1 MPRSTGRGRDGG
13 RRTGAPSRGSA
24 SAPGPREGLR
34 PRRRGAPEQGATV
47 AGYRLVRLIGRG
59 ARAEV
64 YLAHPM
70 QEAGRTGRG
79 EGAGNVAVKIV
90 PPTERSR
97 GDAEALALQSVA
109 SEHVVG
115 LRDVASLADGSL
127 CIVQSLAARGTAA
140 GLLARR
146 GGLTPGEIVTLVASI
161 LRGLG
166 DMHDA
171 GIAHGA
177 LDLTH
182 VLIDATGCP
191 VLGGL
196 GSACPFDGDPAG
208 ESPRGADPVEQD
220 LIRVARIVAALR
232 DPVGSRGSASDDRWG
247 EWLDLLDATVHGE
260 TDLTAHDLADQ
271 LLEVAD
277 AAPLAEAGTV
287 DTAPTTAL
295 GRTRQEA
302 DDEAAGPEPRSRR
315 ARRTSRAHPGTARR
329 HRAVREDGR
338 GSTAARIRGA
348 RSAVRRELAVV
359 RPRVWALGL
368 VALVAVSAGAVALPM
383 LAGAARGESVDATAP
398 GSAGEG
404 TDADASAAEPPSS
417 SEHEHDHDLV
427 ADAAMAG
434 SEDPDV
440 AAPAL
445 LRLRADCLRRRDA
458 RCLDGVDQAG
468 SAADDADRSRVSGP
482 TGGWLD
488 DGEAHLADAIGPA
501 RLLGDSALLELSPID
516 DGTAVGVAG
525 PSSPGRRTASLL
537 MVRGEAGWR
546 IRDLMDDR

>member
-1 MPRSTGRGRDGG
+1 MPRPTGRGRDGG
-13 RRTGAPSRGSA
+13 RRTGEPSRGSA
-24 SAPGPREGLR
+24 SAPGSRER
-34 PRRRGAPEQGATV
+34 SRARRRGAPEQGTTV

-64 YLAHPM
+64 YLAHPIPPT
-70 QEAGRTGRG
+70 GRTGRG

-97 GDAEALALQSVA
+97 GDAEALALQSVV

-127 CIVQSLAARGTAA
+127 CIVQSLAERGTAA

-171 GIAHGA
+171 GFAHGA

-182 VLIDATGCP
+182 VLIDATGRP

-196 GSACPFDGDPAG
+196 GSAYPLDGDPAG

-232 DPVGSRGSASDDRWG
+232 DPVGSRGSASDGRWS

-260 TDLTAHDLADQ
+260 TDLTAHDLADR

-287 DTAPTTAL
+287 DPAPTTAL

-302 DDEAAGPEPRSRR
+302 DDEGAGPEPRSRR

-329 HRAVREDGR
+329 HRAVREGGR

-359 RPRVWALGL
+359 RPRIWALGL

-383 LAGAARGESVDATAP
+383 LAGAARGESVASAAP

-404 TDADASAAEPPSS
+404 TDADASATEPPSS
-417 SEHEHDHDLV
+417 SEHEHGLV
-427 ADAAMAG
+427 ADAATAG

-488 DGEAHLADAIGPA
+488 DGDAHLADAIGPA

>member
-1 MPRSTGRGRDGG
+1 M
-13 RRTGAPSRGSA
+13 
-24 SAPGPREGLR
+24 R

-59 ARAEV
+59 ARTEV

-90 PPTERSR
+90 PPAERSR

-140 GLLARR
+140 GLLTRR

-166 DMHDA
+166 DMHEA

-182 VLIDATGCP
+182 VLIDATGRP

-196 GSACPFDGDPAG
+196 GSACPLDGDPAG
-208 ESPRGADPVEQD
+208 ESSHGADPAEQD
-220 LIRVARIVAALR
+220 LIRAARIVAALR

-260 TDLTAHDLADQ
+260 TDLTPHDLADR

-287 DTAPTTAL
+287 DAAPTTAL

-302 DDEAAGPEPRSRR
+302 DDEGAGPEPRSRR

-329 HRAVREDGR
+329 HRAEREDGR
-338 GSTAARIRGA
+338 GSTAARVRGA
-348 RSAVRRELAVV
+348 RNAVRRELAVV

-404 TDADASAAEPPSS
+404 TDANASETEPPSS
-417 SEHEHDHDLV
+417 SEHEHEHEHDLV

-468 SAADDADRSRVSGP
+468 SAADDADRTRVSGP

-488 DGEAHLADAIGPA
+488 DGAAHLADAIGPA

-537 MVRGEAGWR
+537 VVRGEAGWR